1 MLSSSLTP
9 GRNLY
14 DNLLRALFVVLAGIY
29 LVNCL
34 TPLRL
39 CVDTI
44 RYFGIKDCIEFGCDP
59 NSDAAKDYMPYGYT
73 MLLILLSKLG
83 ILRSFSI
90 VLINCAYLFGSIFL
104 IMKMAGLTTRKW
116 TVAVL
121 ILLNWTIIKF
131 VTHPLSEMQYLFFSI
146 ASLYFF
152 RQFDASRKAGPLVLA
167 FLAGILAFLTR
178 SVGIALFAALIA
190 GLLWIYRKQV
200 IDILT
205 KNKLLIG
212 ILVLLVI
219 GVVIFSRLLGLNHY
233 SGVMSNQF
241 QKGLTR
247 FSIIHW
253 HFREWGEIGTNASIA
268 KAAHYFPG
276 HTGEVFFVGMG
287 ILLLVLFYYALFF
300 RKNTV
305 PDIAKIYLLFYTL
318 LMFNWPFYD
327 PRFWV
332 PVLPLIIAVA
342 VEAVAEMK
350 NRVGKIVAILFLA
363 SYAAMGIG
371 AVGYLTYTSLHKEA
385 FARSQANG
393 VYRNEY
399 ETRFYG
405 HPLSDTARKIDPLAM
420 NILNR
425 YN

>member
-1 MLSSSLTP
+1 MLSSPLAP
-9 GRNLY
+9 GRNRY
-14 DNLLRALFVVLAGIY
+14 DNLLRVLFGLLAAVY

-90 VLINCAYLFGSIFL
+90 VLINCAYLFGGILLAS
-104 IMKMAGLTTRKW
+104 KMSGPATRKW
-116 TVAVL
+116 AVPVL

-131 VTHPLSEMQYLFFSI
+131 VTHPLSEMQYLFFSM

-152 RQFDASRKAGPLVLA
+152 RQFDKSRKAAPLILA

-178 SVGIALFAALIA
+178 SVGIALFASLIA

-247 FSIIHW
+247 FSIIQW
-253 HFREWGEIGTNASIA
+253 HFREWGEIGMNTSIA

-276 HTGEVFFVGMG
+276 HTGEIFFVGLG
-287 ILLLVLFYYALFF
+287 IMFLVLFFYILFF

-305 PDIAKIYLLFYTL
+305 SDIVKIYLLFYAL

-332 PVLPLIIAVA
+332 PVIPLIIAVA
-342 VEAVAEMK
+342 VEAALQIK
-350 NRVGKIVAILFLA
+350 NRIGKIVVTLFLLA
-363 SYAAMGIG
+363 YAALGAG

-385 FARSQANG
+385 FARSQAIG

-405 HPLSDTARKIDPLAM
+405 RPLSDTARRIDPLVM
-420 NILNR
+420 NILNK
-425 YN
+425 YD

>member
-1 MLSSSLTP
+1 MLSSSLPP
-9 GRNLY
+9 GRNRY
-14 DNLLRALFVVLAGIY
+14 NNLLRALFLVLAGVY

-73 MLLILLSKLG
+73 LLLILLSKLG
-83 ILRSFSI
+83 ILRSLSI
-90 VLINCAYLFGSIFL
+90 VLINCAYLFGGVFL
-104 IMKMAGLTTRKW
+104 VTKMTGLTARKW
-116 TVAVL
+116 KVAVL

-146 ASLYFF
+146 LSLYFF
-152 RQFDASRKAGPLVLA
+152 RKIDESRKPGPLVLA
-167 FLAGILAFLTR
+167 FLAGILDFLTR

-233 SGVMSNQF
+233 SGVMSHQF

-253 HFREWGEIGTNASIA
+253 HFREWGEIGMNTSIA

-287 ILLLVLFYYALFF
+287 ILFCVLFFYSLFF
-300 RKNTV
+300 RKNTI
-305 PDIAKIYLLFYTL
+305 PDIVKIYLLFYAL

-332 PVLPLIIAVA
+332 PVLPLIIAAA
-342 VEAVAEMK
+342 VQAAAQIK
-350 NRVGKIVAILFLA
+350 NRGGKIIITLFLA
-363 SYAAMGIG
+363 SYAAFGIG
-371 AVGYLTYTSLHKEA
+371 AVAYMTYTSLHKEV

-405 HPLSDTARKIDPLAM
+405 HPLSDTARRFDPLVT